1 MLWFSSTE
9 RFGRTVRNHADVAQ
23 LVEHHLAKVRVAG
36 SSPVI
41 RSEEPGAP
49 SPSISWWVGREVR
62 HRPAKPFTPVRIRYP
77 PRAIGAA
84 GARFPDTEEVTGS
97 IPVSPTEGPGGIRGL
112 RYAGRLSAGVGRR
125 GLSRWE
131 SGRAGVAMRP
141 RAPRGVGCPCQP
153 RELGG
158 GALPLA
164 RAVRFFEALPAQGG
178 HEGSPR
184 PPRPGA
190 RSLRRGGVAS
200 AGWASPS
207 RRPSAPG
214 G

>member
-1 MLWFSSTE
+1 M
-9 RFGRTVRNHADVAQ
+9 AQ

-97 IPVSPTEGPGGIRGL
+97 IPVSPTADPMHRT
-112 RYAGRLSAGVGRR
+112 RSHAAVFFDRSVLSALGAQQAP
-125 GLSRWE
+125 LT
-131 SGRAGVAMRP
+131 RAG
-141 RAPRGVGCPCQP
+141 
-153 RELGG
+153 
-158 GALPLA
+158 
-164 RAVRFFEALPAQGG
+164 
-178 HEGSPR
+178 
-184 PPRPGA
+184 
-190 RSLRRGGVAS
+190 
-200 AGWASPS
+200 
-207 RRPSAPG
+207 
-214 G
+214 